1 MLDQNEINKAFAR
14 LEQRKLAEA
23 KRIQEIKEAEKAL
36 LAPPPSRLDLKH
48 INQIRRTLESQ
59 ERELK
64 RIEQIR
70 DTDLDRYFSEKLD
83 ARYEQLKST

>member
-14 LEQRKLAEA
+14 LEKRKRE
-23 KRIQEIKEAEKAL
+23 KEEAEKAI
-36 LAPPPSRLDLKH
+36 LAPPPSREDMKH
-48 INQIRRTLESQ
+48 VSQIRRTLESQ

-70 DTDLDRYFSEKLD
+70 DTDFDRYYSENLD
-83 ARYEQLKST
+83 ARYEQLKPT